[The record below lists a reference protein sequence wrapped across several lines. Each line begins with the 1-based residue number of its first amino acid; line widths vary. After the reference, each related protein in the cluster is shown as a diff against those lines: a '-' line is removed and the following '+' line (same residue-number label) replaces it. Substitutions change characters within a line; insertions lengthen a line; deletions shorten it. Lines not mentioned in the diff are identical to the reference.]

1 MNLKVDFPM
10 YNPDVLDKFVEE
22 IGEYF
27 TDSLSD
33 AMYLF
38 PDGRMT
44 CSTYFGER
52 VDDHN
57 VLERYFD
64 LLERQDVIDLKL
76 ENVSDYNNV
85 VTQALGAVTIVPESR
100 KILKGSQ
107 QKLTNRQIQ
116 AIAKGGRGL
125 SVDDYIQNRPLK
137 MQYMKE
143 R

>member
-1 MNLKVDFPM
+1 M